1 MKSIAGLQDTFT
13 LSLVKGAA
21 NRVRPKVPAAG
32 EAWQGGEVA
41 SHEVHRATGTLCH
54 AGKKELL
61 TPTLYCFCSAKSSY
75 NHPVPLRQ
83 FWNNSET
90 IWGQLKDNLG
100 TIRDKLETTGLSQ
113 GTELTN
119 SARSH

>member
-21 NRVRPKVPAAG
+21 KRVRPKVPAAG

-41 SHEVHRATGTLCH
+41 SHEVNRAPGTLCH

-61 TPTLYCFCSAKSSY
+61 THTLYILF
-75 NHPVPLRQ
+75 VQLRALIII
-83 FWNNSET
+83 T
-90 IWGQLKDNLG
+90 IPSL
-100 TIRDKLETTGLSQ
+100 
-113 GTELTN
+113 
-119 SARSH
+119 